1 MDMYYVHTHTTELK
15 PEVYYAIPLTII
27 LNAATCGNHLHARIG
42 REAKYYRKIICM
54 KLSLIYCLY
63 HNYVYDKVKF

>member
-15 PEVYYAIPLTII
+15 PEVYYAIPLTIT

-42 REAKYYRKIICM
+42 REAKYYRKIMYEIV
-54 KLSLIYCLY
+54 IYCLY